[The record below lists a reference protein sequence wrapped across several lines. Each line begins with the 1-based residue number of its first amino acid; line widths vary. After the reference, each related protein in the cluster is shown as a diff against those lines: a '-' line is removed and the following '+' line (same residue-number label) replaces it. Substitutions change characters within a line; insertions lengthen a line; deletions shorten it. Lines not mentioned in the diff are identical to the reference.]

1 MKFRL
6 RFLLWL
12 FPLFLVSA
20 AFAGCDGPRKLKTI
34 SLDLAGT
41 EFTVEVA
48 DTQETRARGLM
59 FRASMPETAGM
70 LFVFDRD
77 AQQNFWM
84 ENTDIPL
91 SLAYISRAGEIR
103 EIFDMTPR
111 SRRAVPSTFSV
122 RYALEVNQGVF
133 QKLGIGPGSMIV
145 IPPLP

>member
-12 FPLFLVSA
+12 FPLILVS
-20 AFAGCDGPRKLKTI
+20 AGCDGTPKLKTI
-34 SLDLAGT
+34 KLDLAGT

-59 FRASMPETAGM
+59 FRKSMPENAAM
-70 LFVFDRD
+70 LFVFERD
-77 AQQNFWM
+77 GQQSFWM

-111 SRRAVPSTFSV
+111 SRRTVPSTFSV

-133 QKLGIGPGSMIV
+133 QKLGIEPGYRIV